1 MSYSN
6 ILESYMIADEGFLD
20 KVKGAGT
27 FLIKKLKGM
36 IDFLINK
43 IRELI
48 GKLKRNSKKLSKN
61 EIMNKTKAE
70 PKKDMKT
77 KLAERLQNVRAFNI
91 EDFKEALKTKNYLRL
106 KVNTVSTLLND
117 PTQSH
122 GEMKTVI
129 SLLKKYTPEIFE
141 KYEKLGFEKEKL
153 PRDKWDKDYYTG
165 LIYYFQKNFAVE
177 RLPYILEVGRAV
189 HKDTYLQY
197 EKSRNYDNPNYDPK
211 ETERNFDK
219 VDIKADDKKELEKIL
234 ALSEKLSS
242 MVGEVS
248 KSVASTTI
256 GINKLKNALR
266 NMTPEVYDRNSEAY
280 DREISNIENKISDDL
295 ISNLKEM
302 SLEYFDASPKY
313 ASENLRKNAILC
325 GTNMENVLKLLKET
339 LEILESMGSKDTPEN
354 YRKIHAMYTKLIK
367 SQIDTMNDIKPT
379 INNLATLDN
388 MVWVD

>member
-1 MSYSN
+1 MSYSD

-20 KVKGAGT
+20 KVKDAGS

-36 IDFLINK
+36 IDFLIGK

-48 GKLKRNSKKLSKN
+48 GKLKRNSKKVSKN

-77 KLAERLQNVRAFNI
+77 KLAERLQNIRAFDIDN
-91 EDFKEALKTKNYLRL
+91 FKEALKNKNYLTL
-106 KVNTVSTLLND
+106 KVNTCSALLND
-117 PTQSH
+117 PTQMS
-122 GEMKTVI
+122 KAVQTCLT
-129 SLLKKYTPEIFE
+129 LLKKYTPEIFE
-141 KYEKLGFEKEKL
+141 KYKKLSYEERL
-153 PRDKWDKDYYTG
+153 PRDKWDKRYYTK
-165 LIYYFQKNFAVE
+165 LVYWFQENFAVE
-177 RLPYILEVGRAV
+177 RLSYLKEVGRVV

-197 EKSRNYDNPNYDPK
+197 EKSGNYENPNYDPK

-219 VDIKADDKKELEKIL
+219 VDIKEDDKKELEKIL

-242 MVGEVS
+242 MIGTVS

-280 DREISNIENKISDDL
+280 DREITNIENRISDDL

-325 GTNMENVLKLLKET
+325 CTNMENVLKLLKET

-354 YRKIHAMYTKLIK
+354 YRKIHAMYIKLIK